1 MTNEESKRD
10 VKEIQKEVREKLK
23 EFEKTRTAVS
33 VDELIAEDKQDF
45 KNLINNQETLK
56 EMVVELLQTAKEYAN
71 ENDKLRRYMQ
81 EEKNALVAQ
90 YYKQKLIQS
99 GMIRRD

>member
-1 MTNEESKRD
+1 MTGEESKKD
-10 VKEIQKEVREKLK
+10 LKDIQKEVREKLK
-23 EFEKTRTAVS
+23 EFEKTRAIIS

-45 KNLINNQETLK
+45 KNLITNQETLK
-56 EMVVELLQTAKEYAN
+56 EMVTELLQVAKEYAAD
-71 ENDKLRRYMQ
+71 NDKLRRYMQ

-99 GMIRRD
+99 GILRRE